1 MAILNRVNHGIM
13 LSESSPSQTYSY
25 SVSPT
30 VENEPLTV
38 PSLNGI
44 YATAGG
50 QRIYLT
56 PQQVDEQHLPLNMTS
71 ASITDINGDVW
82 SLFQRF
88 QDPYY
93 HLTLSYNG
101 SEGDYAMGSSP
112 CPFTFFVPS
121 GYNMTYDVE
130 SGKYTIRVGI
140 AHYNQS
146 GSFASEYLSL
156 GSYYCDAEVAALPLP
171 QVKRMVTVTES

>member
-13 LSESSPSQTYSY
+13 LSESSPSHTYSY

-30 VENEPLTV
+30 VETEPLTI

-44 YATAGG
+44 YTTAGG

-56 PQQVDEQHLPLNMTS
+56 PQRVQEQYLPLDMTS
-71 ASITDINGDVW
+71 ANITDINNDVW
-82 SLFQRF
+82 SLFQRW
-88 QDPYY
+88 QEPYY
-93 HLTLSYNG
+93 HLILSYNG
-101 SEGDYAMGSSP
+101 SESDLTNGSSP
-112 CPFTFFVPS
+112 CPFTLFVPNS
-121 GYNMTYDVE
+121 YNMTYDVE
-130 SGKYTIRVGI
+130 NNKYTVRVGI
-140 AHYNQS
+140 ALYDQN
-146 GSFASEYLSL
+146 GSFTSEYLSL

>member
-1 MAILNRVNHGIM
+1 MAILNRVNHGIT
-13 LSESSPSQTYSY
+13 LSESSPSRTYSY

-30 VENEPLTV
+30 TENEPLTV
-38 PSLNGI
+38 PSLNGV
-44 YATAGG
+44 YTTAGG

-56 PQQVDEQHLPLNMTS
+56 PQQTDEQHLPLSMTS

-82 SLFQRF
+82 SLFQRW
-88 QDPYY
+88 QEPYY
-93 HLTLSYNG
+93 HLILSYNG
-101 SEGDYAMGSSP
+101 SEGDYTTGSSP

-130 SGKYTIRVGI
+130 NDKYTVRVGI

-146 GSFASEYLSL
+146 GSFTSEYLSL

>member
-13 LSESSPSQTYSY
+13 LLESSPSQTYSY
-25 SVSPT
+25 SVLPT
-30 VENEPLTV
+30 TENEPLTV
-38 PSLNGI
+38 PSLNGV

-56 PQQVDEQHLPLNMTS
+56 PQQTDEQHLPLNMTS

-82 SLFQRF
+82 SLFQRW
-88 QDPYY
+88 QEPYY
-93 HLTLSYNG
+93 HLILSYNG
-101 SEGDYAMGSSP
+101 NEGDYTMGSSP

-130 SGKYTIRVGI
+130 NDRYTVRVGI
-140 AHYNQS
+140 AHYNQNGNYTS
-146 GSFASEYLSL
+146 GYLRL
-156 GSYYCDAEVAALPLP
+156 GNYCDAEVAALPLP